1 MASTKMSRDESEVK
15 TQDLSSEGP
24 LCASEGS
31 FLSISSY
38 DGRSRRDYL
47 HLFFPLLKIGL
58 GVQTQVISSD
68 FIH

>member
-1 MASTKMSRDESEVK
+1 MNESEVK
-15 TQDLSSEGP
+15 TQDLFGEGP

-47 HLFFPLLKIGL
+47 HFFFPLLKIGS
-58 GVQTQVISSD
+58 GDQTQVVPGD
-68 FIH
+68 FTR